1 MELMQRSTKR
11 KDITCFVMVHGAQRN
26 AKAGEFCVHVAALL
40 YNILNYAELGLA
52 IIPED

>member
-1 MELMQRSTKR
+1 MQRSTKR
-11 KDITCFVMVHGAQRN
+11 KNSACFVMVRGAQC
-26 AKAGEFCVHVAALL
+26 KARAGGCCKHVAALL